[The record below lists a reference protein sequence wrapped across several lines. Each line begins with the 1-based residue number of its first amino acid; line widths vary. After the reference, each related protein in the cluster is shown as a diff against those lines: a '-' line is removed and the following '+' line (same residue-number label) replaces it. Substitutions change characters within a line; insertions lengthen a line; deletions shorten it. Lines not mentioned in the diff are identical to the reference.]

1 MISERKL
8 LWLAWYYRITLLFG
22 IFGLMLSG
30 YVHTF
35 MRPNV
40 LKSYGSITV
49 AFAFGMLF
57 FSSFPEYR
65 LNVRFNQFKKKLTE
79 RNGFN
84 GTSQSEISP
93 KNKVRRF
100 RKHTALLMIMFVFV
114 ILNILLAVKAYSN
127 DNHPRIFL
135 HMVIITTAFFLFNAS
150 LTTYRVDETFNKIE
164 GLIFQYEKD
173 QTLDK

>member
-22 IFGLMLSG
+22 IFGLMFSG

-35 MRPNV
+35 MRPNI

-57 FSSFPEYR
+57 FSSFPEHR
-65 LNVRFNQFKKKLTE
+65 LNVRFYQFKKKLAE

-84 GTSQSEISP
+84 ETTQLEISS
-93 KNKVRRF
+93 KNKVRCF
-100 RKHTALLMIMFVFV
+100 RKYTALFVTMFVFV
-114 ILNILLAVKAYSN
+114 ILNILLAIKANSN
-127 DNHPRIFL
+127 DNHPGIFL

-150 LTTYRVDETFNKIE
+150 LTTYRVDETFKKIE

-173 QTLDK
+173 QTLDR